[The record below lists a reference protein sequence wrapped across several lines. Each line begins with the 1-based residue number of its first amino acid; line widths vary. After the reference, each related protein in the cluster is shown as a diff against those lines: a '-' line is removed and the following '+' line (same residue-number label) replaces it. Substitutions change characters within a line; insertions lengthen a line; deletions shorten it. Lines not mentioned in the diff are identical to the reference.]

1 MYHWNKKN
9 LCFLGMVLAWIKEA
23 RTDFYYQNARQ
34 LISYETEQEKQIS
47 DKTNQGIPKKNWLS

>member
-1 MYHWNKKN
+1 MLLK
-9 LCFLGMVLAWIKEA
+9 LGMVLAWIKEA

-47 DKTNQGIPKKNWLS
+47 NKTNLGIPKKNWLS